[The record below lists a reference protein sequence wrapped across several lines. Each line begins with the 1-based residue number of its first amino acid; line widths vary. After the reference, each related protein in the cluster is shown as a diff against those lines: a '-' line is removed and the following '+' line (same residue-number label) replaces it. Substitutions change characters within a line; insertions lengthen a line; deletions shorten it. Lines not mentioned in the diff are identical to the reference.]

1 MKNYGIFTSLALSIF
16 FLSGCF
22 PQGMTPVEFIDS
34 SNEVALTINGMQVMT
49 YKEGTHQIGYND
61 EEVQFRVSDD
71 RFSNFFV
78 VKCVDVPKEQGQ
90 TIEAL
95 LTYTTDNDILEKL
108 CNFTVSKIDGD
119 MIWLWDGKKKI
130 GAVARLL
137 R

>member
-22 PQGMTPVEFIDS
+22 PQGMTPEEFINS
-34 SNEVALTINGMQVMT
+34 SDGVSLTINGKQVMT

-71 RFSNFFV
+71 NFSNFFV
-78 VKCVDVPKEQGQ
+78 VKCTAVPKEQGQ
-90 TIEAL
+90 TIESL
-95 LTYTTDNDILEKL
+95 LTYTTDSDILEKS
-108 CNFTVSKIDGD
+108 CNFTVSKIEGD
-119 MIWLWDGKKKI
+119 MVWLWDGKKKI
-130 GAVARLL
+130 GAVVRLL

>member
-22 PQGMTPVEFIDS
+22 PQGMTPEEFINS
-34 SNEVALTINGMQVMT
+34 SDGVSLTINGKQVMT
-49 YKEGTHQIGYND
+49 YKEGKHQIGYND

-71 RFSNFFV
+71 KFSNFFV
-78 VKCVDVPKEQGQ
+78 VKCTEVPKEQGQ
-90 TIEAL
+90 TFEAL

-108 CNFTVSKIDGD
+108 CYFTVSKIDGD
-119 MIWLWDGKKKI
+119 MVWLWDGSKKI
-130 GAVARLL
+130 GAVVRLL

>member
-22 PQGMTPVEFIDS
+22 PQGMTPEEFINS
-34 SNEVALTINGMQVMT
+34 SDGVSLTINGQQVMT

-71 RFSNFFV
+71 RFSNFFA

-119 MIWLWDGKKKI
+119 MVWLWDGKKKI
-130 GAVARLL
+130 GAVVRLL